1 MPVRAGDVIE
11 RAQIVLNDNDPAYV
25 RWGKAELFAWL
36 NDAAS
41 EVVIRRPSAGA
52 VYADVPLVAG
62 IRQAIPA
69 DGIELLD
76 ITRNVAGKPVRRTDK
91 QLLDDQY
98 PSWMTSKAGVTK
110 HYTFDERT
118 RTTFYVYPPAVAGA
132 QVEVL
137 YSAPPPLVADEDDM
151 LQMDRAYIG
160 PLVSYILYRALSKDS
175 EYANVQIAA
184 AHYQAF
190 DAAFAAFNAT
200 ASAVTPNVASV

>member
-1 MPVRAGDVIE
+1 MPVRAGDIIE
-11 RAQIVLNDNDPAYV
+11 RAQIVLNDNSPAYV
-25 RWGKAELFAWL
+25 RWTKPELFAWL

-52 VYADVPLVAG
+52 VYANVALVAG
-62 IRQAIPA
+62 VLQSIPA

-76 ITRNVAGKPVRRTDK
+76 IPRNVAGRPIRRTDR
-91 QLLDDQY
+91 QMLDDQR
-98 PSWMTSKAGVTK
+98 PDWMTSKAGVTK

-137 YSAPPPLVADEDDM
+137 YSAPPPLVTDEDDM

-175 EYANVQIAA
+175 EYANGQIAA

-190 DAAFAAFNAT
+190 DAAFAAFAAV